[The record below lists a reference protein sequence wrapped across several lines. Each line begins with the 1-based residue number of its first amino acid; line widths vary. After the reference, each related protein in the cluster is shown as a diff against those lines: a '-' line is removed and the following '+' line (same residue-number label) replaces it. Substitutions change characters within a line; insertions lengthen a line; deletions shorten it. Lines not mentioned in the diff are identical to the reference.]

1 MPTNPSMGKIPQS
14 LEGSGRSQ
22 TRQRGDCSSDW
33 KNTDSH
39 ALPSGEIIPVTGRIE
54 TWTVLSRTWAEFVR
68 IAAIKKAY
76 RELRTLSVSLVG
88 G

>member
-1 MPTNPSMGKIPQS
+1 VDVY
-14 LEGSGRSQ
+14 R
-22 TRQRGDCSSDW
+22 
-33 KNTDSH
+33 
-39 ALPSGEIIPVTGRIE
+39 LPSGEIIPVTGRIE

>member
-1 MPTNPSMGKIPQS
+1 VDVY
-14 LEGSGRSQ
+14 R
-22 TRQRGDCSSDW
+22 
-33 KNTDSH
+33 
-39 ALPSGEIIPVTGRIE
+39 LPSGEIIPVTG
-54 TWTVLSRTWAEFVR
+54 R

>member
-1 MPTNPSMGKIPQS
+1 VDVY
-14 LEGSGRSQ
+14 R
-22 TRQRGDCSSDW
+22 
-33 KNTDSH
+33 
-39 ALPSGEIIPVTGRIE
+39 LPSGEIIPVTGRIE

-76 RELRTLSVSLVG
+76 WELRTLSVSLVG